1 VKAVTA
7 RSELETIHGR
17 VAQTSVAVSTAE
29 SCANVSVR
37 LLDDVLRFVRRFVVL
52 SSAQATVVALWVLHT
67 HALKAAETTPYL
79 AITSAE
85 KQCGKTRLLEVLQL
99 LVANPWFTGRL
110 TAAVLVRKI
119 HADQPT
125 LLLDETDTAFQ
136 GDREYTEAL
145 RGLLNSGHQRGGV
158 ASRCVGKGAKIELR
172 DFRTFCPKAL
182 AGIGKLPDTV
192 ADRSIPIR
200 LKRKA
205 PGEGTVERFR
215 LRLIREDA
223 AHLRQKIV
231 EWAREHVETLRLA
244 TPALPVNLSD
254 RQQDGAE
261 PLLAIADLM
270 GAGWSERARHSIV
283 ELFSGAAGE
292 DPSVGVRLLADIRLV
307 FDLRGT
313 DRLGSQDLVHGL
325 TEIETSPWAE
335 WNHSRPLTPTGL
347 SRLLRPFEISPRT
360 LRSGDNNFKGYR
372 RESFEDAWKRY
383 LKPPQ
388 VISPQV
394 NEPSQPSQ
402 GNNEPPD
409 LTLNIPSQRNCVTQ
423 STSIP
428 PPESMRVVTDVTDA
442 GSLQE
447 DTAEDEFIEG
457 EV

>member
-1 VKAVTA
+1 MTSH
-7 RSELETIHGR
+7 SELEASHGR
-17 VAQTSVAVSTAE
+17 VAQASVTVPPTESRTSVSAK
-29 SCANVSVR
+29 
-37 LLDDVLRFVRRFVVL
+37 LLEDVIHFVRRFVVL
-52 SSAQATVVALWVLHT
+52 STPQAIIVGFWVLHAHT
-67 HALKAAETTPYL
+67 LGAAETTPYL

-136 GDREYTEAL
+136 GDREYAEAL

-205 PGEGTVERFR
+205 TGEGTVERFR
-215 LRLIREDA
+215 LRLIREEA

-231 EWAREHVETLRLA
+231 QWAREHVETLRLA

-270 GAGWSERARHSIV
+270 GVDWSERARHSIV

-292 DPSVGVRLLADIRLV
+292 DPSLGVRLLADIRLV

-325 TEIETSPWAE
+325 IEIESSPWAE
-335 WNHSRPLTPTGL
+335 WSHGRPITPTGL

-360 LRSGDNNFKGYR
+360 LRSGDNNFKGYF
-372 RESFEDAWKRY
+372 RESFEDTWKRY
-383 LKPPQ
+383 LKRPDVVADAPR
-388 VISPQV
+388 V
-394 NEPSQPSQ
+394 NEPLQPLQ
-402 GNNEPPD
+402 GSSEAPD
-409 LTLNIPSQRNCVTQ
+409 LVLRIPSQRHRAIKSN
-423 STSIP
+423 IAR
-428 PPESMRVVTDVTDA
+428 PPESMRVVTDVTVA
-442 GSLQE
+442 RALRE
-447 DTAEDEFIEG
+447 DTAEGEFIEG